1 MATTKIYSHV
11 QVRGSIPVFWEQ
23 TGVTNVNVTQ
33 PLSVSGE
40 AMLRHYGSLQQDYLG
55 GPIAVLNLIGTSK

>member
-23 TGVTNVNVTQ
+23 TGVTNVNITQ
-33 PLSVSGE
+33 PQSVSGE
-40 AMLRHYGSLQQDYLG
+40 AMLRHYGGLQ
-55 GPIAVLNLIGTSK
+55 